1 MSKRLLHAG
10 KDSSM
15 SAIRRAAVLK
25 LASAAY
31 EMKLDVMNGV
41 VSRNGDDQWQ
51 IGGYDLVAWLNAH
64 EGQEMVLV
72 LGALDDDQPVETRT
86 CRTCGR
92 DYTDL
97 ECPHCRANRIRLRG
111 HA

>member
-1 MSKRLLHAG
+1 MSKHLPFAG
-10 KDSSM
+10 KDATM
-15 SAIRRAAVLK
+15 SAIRRATVLK

-41 VSRNGDDQWQ
+41 VSRNAAGQWQ
-51 IGGYDLVAWLNAH
+51 IGSHDLATWLAAH

-72 LGALDDDQPVETRT
+72 LGALDDDRPVETRT

-92 DYTDL
+92 DYTDI
-97 ECPHCRANRIRLRG
+97 ECPYCRANRIRLRG

>member
-1 MSKRLLHAG
+1 
-10 KDSSM
+10 M
-15 SAIRRAAVLK
+15 SAIRRAAILK

-41 VSRNGDDQWQ
+41 VNQDAAGQWR
-51 IGGYDLVAWLNAH
+51 IGGHDLLAWLAAH
-64 EGQEMVLV
+64 EGEEVALV
-72 LGALDDDQPVETRT
+72 LGALDDDRAVETRT

-92 DYTDL
+92 DYTDV
-97 ECPHCRANRIRLRG
+97 ECPYCRANRIRLRG

>member
-1 MSKRLLHAG
+1 MA
-10 KDSSM
+10 
-15 SAIRRAAVLK
+15 AIRRAAILK

-31 EMKLDVMNGV
+31 EMKLDVMNGQV
-41 VSRNGDDQWQ
+41 TQTEDGRWR
-51 IGGYDLVAWLNAH
+51 IGSHDLNTFLERH
-64 EGQEMVLV
+64 QGEEMVLV
-72 LGALDDDQPVETRT
+72 LGSLADERPVEVRT

>member
-1 MSKRLLHAG
+1 MA
-10 KDSSM
+10 
-15 SAIRRAAVLK
+15 AIRRAAILK

-31 EMKLDVMNGV
+31 EMKLDVMNGAI
-41 VSRNGDDQWQ
+41 RQTEDGRWH
-51 IGGYDLVAWLNAH
+51 IGGHDLTSFLQRHLGEELVI
-64 EGQEMVLV
+64 V
-72 LGALDDDQPVETRT
+72 LGSLEDDRPVETRT

-97 ECPHCRANRIRLRG
+97 ECPTCRANRIRLRG